1 MWDGLRALPPLQQVA
16 PPQPHAWCCA
26 VPLWGNPLL
35 RLPDGQPLA
44 SRFGDLAAS
53 SLRSIPALQ
62 AAHHQLQHLQPQQ
75 YTTALRVQLFG
86 WAAADAFLD
95 LQRTRD
101 QLAALLAALPAGWA
115 DAAWA
120 HLGSSSVTEAD
131 ALAVLRDSLGWQLGD
146 TPIALPHFRVRHGTQ
161 LQLQQSGLQQERL
174 QRFAAFE
181 ALAAPGTPAVADG
194 SEVARLLPRLWQLP
208 WENQHKEVY
217 WRLVLNGLA
226 LASRMHGSGP
236 QPCACG
242 SPAPQPDRR
251 HHFWD
256 CPVAAAVRSTLAA
269 QLGGQQPSRQQLW
282 LMRHPAGVHAG
293 VWDAVCLA
301 ALAAMDGG
309 RRQLAARLLQ
319 ARQAADGPSSSRHP
333 PPPPPTP
340 AQLVPAAQ
348 RHAVARF
355 WDLLQDLCT
364 VGTAPAAWQQQL
376 PAEHP
381 FICWDVEAHRLRLH
395 RSP

>member
-1 MWDGLRALPPLQQVA
+1 MERRSAYTFQRVGCTQLHRKLHSPAATGTGTLVNSHPERVAEEATRAAPLHGVA
-16 PPQPHAWCCA
+16 
-26 VPLWGNPLL
+26 GT
-35 RLPDGQPLA
+35 A
-44 SRFGDLAAS
+44 SACVCV
-53 SLRSIPALQ
+53 PALQ

-75 YTTALRVQLFG
+75 YTTTLRVQLFG

-101 QLAALLAALPAGWA
+101 QLAAPLAALPAGWA

-120 HLGSSSVTEAD
+120 
-131 ALAVLRDSLGWQLGD
+131 
-146 TPIALPHFRVRHGTQ
+146 
-161 LQLQQSGLQQERL
+161 
-174 QRFAAFE
+174 
-181 ALAAPGTPAVADG
+181 
-194 SEVARLLPRLWQLP
+194 RLWQLP

-242 SPAPQPDRR
+242 SPAPHPDRR

-319 ARQAADGPSSSRHP
+319 ARQAADRPSGSRHP
-333 PPPPPTP
+333 PPPPPLS

-376 PAEHP
+376 PAAHP
-381 FICWDVEAHRLRLH
+381 FICWDAEAHRLRLH